1 MGLCLGWLKGQDMG
15 SQIVAWFEQVV
26 GVSPGLPLKLF
37 NSILALVICWL
48 LYRSTN
54 SLIRR
59 QIEEMRPR
67 YLWQKGVEY
76 AVIFILIIWIG
87 QIWFGGFQNAATFW
101 GLLSA
106 GLAIA
111 LRELVVNILG
121 WFYIMMEHP
130 FRVGDRIQIGDI
142 AGDVVD
148 QSAFRFSM
156 LEIGNWVRADQSTGR
171 VVFVPNSKVFSDP
184 VFSYERGF
192 HFIWNEI
199 VVSLA
204 LDSDW
209 RQAKELLQAIADRH
223 AGQLAG
229 VAQKNL
235 QEASGRFMIYYANL
249 TPTIYMSIADHSVEL
264 TLRYLCEPRQR
275 RITEN
280 DIWQDIL
287 TELKD
292 QPEIHLIGSSK

>member
-1 MGLCLGWLKGQDMG
+1 MGLCLGWLKGQAMG
-15 SQIVAWFEQVV
+15 SQIVIWFEHVV
-26 GVSPGLPLKLF
+26 GVSPELPLKLF
-37 NSILALVICWL
+37 NTILVLFVFWL
-48 LYRSTN
+48 LYRSGT
-54 SLIRR
+54 SVIRR
-59 QIEEMRPR
+59 RIEEMRPR

-76 AVIFILIIWIG
+76 SLLFILIVWISQIWI
-87 QIWFGGFQNAATFW
+87 GGFQNAATFW

-130 FRVGDRIQIGDI
+130 FRVGDRIQIGEV

-148 QSAFRFSM
+148 QSAFHFS
-156 LEIGNWVRADQSTGR
+156 LLDIGNWVRADQSTGR

-184 VFSYERGF
+184 VFSYERGL

-199 VVSLA
+199 AVSLT
-204 LDSDW
+204 LESDW

-223 AGQLAG
+223 AGQLAD
-229 VAQKNL
+229 VAQKNV

-249 TPTIYMSIADHSVEL
+249 TPTVYISIAENSIVL

-280 DIWQDIL
+280 AIWQDIL

-292 QPEIHLIGSSK
+292 QPQIHLIGDSK